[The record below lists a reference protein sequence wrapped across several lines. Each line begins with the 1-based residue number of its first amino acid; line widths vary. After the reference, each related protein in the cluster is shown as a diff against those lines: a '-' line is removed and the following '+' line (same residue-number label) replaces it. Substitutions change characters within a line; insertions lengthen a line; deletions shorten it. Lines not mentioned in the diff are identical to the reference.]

1 MNFISARGQ
10 HCRGCGAGG
19 NAVAAK
25 AGFTGVSS
33 NRSVRVHY
41 HCAACNSV
49 WDEIFI
55 LASTSKVIDLDDIV
69 VELDGEDLG

>member
-1 MNFISARGQ
+1 MNFIDAQRQ
-10 HCRGCGAGG
+10 RCRGCGAGG

-25 AGFTGVSS
+25 AGFTNQAA

-49 WDEIFI
+49 WEEIFI
-55 LASTSKVIDLDDIV
+55 LAEVSKVVDLDDIV
-69 VELDGEDLG
+69 IEDDLDLA